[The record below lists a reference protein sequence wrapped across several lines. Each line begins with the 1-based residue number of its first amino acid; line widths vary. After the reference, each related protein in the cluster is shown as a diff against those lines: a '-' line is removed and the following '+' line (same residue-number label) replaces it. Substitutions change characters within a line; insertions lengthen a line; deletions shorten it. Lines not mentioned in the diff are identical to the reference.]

1 MEINSLKLQ
10 LLWTAAEEMPS
21 QDLLALSDNALI
33 VALLRQVS
41 AQVLLSGEEVC
52 SLYAYIGAKL
62 PLIRDIA
69 DSRRSQ
75 RFTSIANGSLTVSQL
90 DCAG

>member
-10 LLWTAAEEMPS
+10 LVWTAAEEMPS
-21 QDLLALSDNALI
+21 QDLLALSDTAL
-33 VALLRQVS
+33 VAALLRQVS

-75 RFTSIANGSLTVSQL
+75 RFNRASGASAVSQL